1 MPSIKNYAS
10 WCGAMPAGIP
20 LGPDLVPV
28 SAEGRRPT
36 STLRRVASISVI
48 FFLTLA
54 LPQIASAQQ
63 AGNVILD
70 SNEQLFSVLAAL
82 NASGYD
88 TGMGVDTGT
97 DTREVVRAFLA
108 KKKIPVVAEIHKF
121 YEAHKIADDP
131 GADLGQFV
139 SLALL
144 LGPPP
149 DYKFTVAQSDLP
161 PDAKDVSGLVP
172 LLKTFYQQANLLDLW
187 SRLQPRYQEEILRYS
202 EPVRNSIQ
210 LADAYLRF
218 PSGAY
223 LGRTS
228 AIYLSVLG
236 APNQVQARIYGANY
250 YLVVTPSKQS
260 KLIEIRHQY
269 LHFLLDPL
277 AVKYAQD
284 IHQKAELRVAV
295 RQAPMLAADFKEDFP
310 LLLTECLIRAVELR
324 MDKVPKADAEKALQD
339 FAASGLILT
348 PYFYSALVD
357 FENQDTS
364 MNVYYDS
371 MIVGIKMAEESRK
384 AASIK
389 FTPLPAAPENKAAAG
404 QSKTEEER
412 LLDQAD
418 NSIFL
423 GHYDEAKTSFQ
434 TILEKVNP
442 RSGRAMYGLAA
453 AYSYTRKPDLA
464 EEYFLKA
471 LDATHDLRISTWS
484 HIYLGRIYDLKG
496 KRDQA
501 IAQYRAASLTATAF
515 PEALQAV
522 QAGLLVAYGSKQVQ
536 Q

>member
-1 MPSIKNYAS
+1 MSLNKPSHSGCSVLPPGFPPATKEERGIAIRSWPGTFRGHAAS
-10 WCGAMPAGIP
+10 AF
-20 LGPDLVPV
+20 L
-28 SAEGRRPT
+28 
-36 STLRRVASISVI
+36 
-48 FFLTLA
+48 FFLVLV
-54 LPQIASAQQ
+54 LPQTGAAQQ
-63 AGNVILD
+63 AGNVTLD

-97 DTREVVRAFLA
+97 DTREVVRSYLA
-108 KKKIPVVAEIHKF
+108 KKKIPVVAEIRKF
-121 YEAHKIADDP
+121 YEGHKNADDP
-131 GADLGQFV
+131 GADLGQWV

-149 DYKFTVAQSDLP
+149 DYKFTVPQSDLP
-161 PDAKDVSGLVP
+161 PDAKDVAGLVP

-187 SRLQPRYQEEILRYS
+187 SRLQSRYHDEILRYS
-202 EPVRNSIQ
+202 EPVRGSIQ
-210 LADAYLRF
+210 IADAYLRF

-223 LGRTS
+223 LGRTC

-236 APNQVQARIYGANY
+236 APNQVQARIYGSNY

-260 KLIEIRHQY
+260 KLNEIRHQY

-277 AVKYAQD
+277 AVKYAKA
-284 IHQKAELRVAV
+284 IHDKSELKVAV
-295 RQAPMLAADFKEDFP
+295 RRAPMLAADFKEDFP

-324 MDKVPKADAEKALQD
+324 MDKQPKAAADKALQEL
-339 FAASGLILT
+339 AASGLILA
-348 PYFYSALVD
+348 PYFYSALLD
-357 FENQDTS
+357 YENQDTS
-364 MNVYYDS
+364 MNVYYES
-371 MIVGIKMAEESRK
+371 MIQGIKVDAETSR

-389 FTPLPAAPENKAAAG
+389 FTPQPAAPDNKAEAA
-404 QSKTEEER
+404 KPETEEER

-418 NSIFL
+418 NSIYL
-423 GHYDEAKTSFQ
+423 GHYDEAKTAFQ

-442 RSGRAMYGLAA
+442 KSGRALYGLAA

-471 LDATHDLRISTWS
+471 LDATHDVRISTWS

-496 KRDQA
+496 KRDDA
-501 IAQYRAASLTATAF
+501 LAQYRAASLTATAF

-522 QAGLLVAYGSKQVQ
+522 RAGLQVAFGSKKITD
-536 Q
+536 